1 MEYRKE
7 TWSKMPRK
15 TSYCKTL
22 IAMLEIEKE
31 LLRVHIRINDYHAE
45 TYSELYQTSKVEL
58 LAKIINRISLLTIFV
73 KSSNLDVWLG
83 SESASYHIHPT
94 DDNQTA
100 ESQSASR
107 RIDVLIRRFVL
118 SSIYLSRPKSIL
130 SLT

>member
-15 TSYCKTL
+15 TSYCKIV

-31 LLRVHIRINDYHAE
+31 LLMVHIRINDYHAE

-118 SSIYLSRPKSIL
+118 SSIYLSRPKSIP

>member
-1 MEYRKE
+1 
-7 TWSKMPRK
+7 MPRK
-15 TSYCKTL
+15 TSYCKIL

-31 LLRVHIRINDYHAE
+31 LLRVHIRTNDYHAE
-45 TYSELYQTSKVEL
+45 TYSELCQTSKVEL
-58 LAKIINRISLLTIFV
+58 LAKIINRISLLTIFI
-73 KSSNLDVWLG
+73 KSSNLDVSLG

-94 DDNQTA
+94 DNNQTA

-107 RIDVLIRRFVL
+107 RIDALIRRFVL

>member
-15 TSYCKTL
+15 TSYCKIL
-22 IAMLEIEKE
+22 IEMLEIEKE
-31 LLRVHIRINDYHAE
+31 LLMVHIRINDYHAE

-58 LAKIINRISLLTIFV
+58 LAKIVNRISLLTIFV

-118 SSIYLSRPKSIL
+118 SSIYLSRPKSIP